1 MRYIA
6 CKYIGESK
14 SLGRFGFI
22 EKDSIQM
29 LTKAEW
35 RYVDTHGKSFELVKD
50 EVKEAVIFELTAG
63 KAEAVEDAVEDAAEK
78 VVVKTE
84 VVRSRSR
91 TNIKV
96 STKKP

>member
-29 LTKAEW
+29 LTNAEW

-50 EVKEAVIFELTAG
+50 EVKEAVILELTAG
-63 KAEAVEDAVEDAAEK
+63 KAEAVEDVAEK

-84 VVRSRSR
+84 VVVRSR
-91 TNIKV
+91 TRTNTKL

>member
-29 LTKAEW
+29 LTTAEW

-63 KAEAVEDAVEDAAEK
+63 KAEAVEDVAEK

>member
-35 RYVDTHGKSFELVKD
+35 RYVDTHGKSFELVTED
-50 EVKEAVIFELTAG
+50 VKEVTE
-63 KAEAVEDAVEDAAEK
+63 VETEVTE
-78 VVVKTE
+78 VMVKE
-84 VVRSRSR
+84 VVVRSRTR
-91 TNIKV
+91 TNTKL
-96 STKKP
+96 SSKKP

>member
-29 LTKAEW
+29 LTNAEW

-63 KAEAVEDAVEDAAEK
+63 KAEAVEDVAEK

-84 VVRSRSR
+84 VVRSRTR

>member
-29 LTKAEW
+29 LTNAEW

-63 KAEAVEDAVEDAAEK
+63 KAEAVEDVAEK

-84 VVRSRSR
+84 VVVRSR
-91 TNIKV
+91 TRTNTKL

>member
-63 KAEAVEDAVEDAAEK
+63 KAEAVEDVAEK